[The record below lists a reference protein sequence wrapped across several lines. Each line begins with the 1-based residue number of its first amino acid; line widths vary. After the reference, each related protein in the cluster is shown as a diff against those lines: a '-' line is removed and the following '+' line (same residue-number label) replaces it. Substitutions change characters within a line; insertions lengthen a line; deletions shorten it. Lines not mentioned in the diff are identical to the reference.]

1 LCLSIAAGCD
11 GHKPTGPHIPSGIPF
26 DLVIPVASLPQGD
39 FYAISGLAIR
49 NQTIQKDTLLETIGQ
64 SFYGEFY
71 AKSGIPLPAMVLLNG
86 VQLERNLGTDTLRFT
101 GQPASS
107 VYDVNTWSLAD
118 SGETAATF
126 ISPVV
131 PILDTIAP
139 FNVNRTVRLDT
150 SLTLRWKPSTLG
162 AGGGMSLIWKAPGG
176 TYGPI
181 ALNDFTGSVTLKP
194 TDLKNLAGR
203 DTLIVTRYRI
213 DAAQK
218 FKGKTLVIVRMAQRI
233 LEITGGQ

>member
-1 LCLSIAAGCD
+1 
-11 GHKPTGPHIPSGIPF
+11 
-26 DLVIPVASLPQGD
+26 
-39 FYAISGLAIR
+39 
-49 NQTIQKDTLLETIGQ
+49 
-64 SFYGEFY
+64 
-71 AKSGIPLPAMVLLNG
+71 
-86 VQLERNLGTDTLRFT
+86 
-101 GQPASS
+101 
-107 VYDVNTWSLAD
+107 
-118 SGETAATF
+118 
-126 ISPVV
+126 
-131 PILDTIAP
+131 
-139 FNVNRTVRLDT
+139 
-150 SLTLRWKPSTLG
+150 
-162 AGGGMSLIWKAPGG
+162 MSLIWKAPGG